1 MSELWNAIVE
11 ANKTIKTTPVKGKQ
25 YAEVNQRVKAFRM
38 VYPDGRIDTDIITKT
53 DEEAVVM
60 AKVYDGEGRM
70 LGSGTAQENRTS
82 SNINR
87 TSYVENCETSAVG
100 RALGFAG
107 FGIDLSIA
115 SAEEVQ
121 HAIEQQEGM
130 EKVSDKD
137 VAVLRA
143 VLSHHKEPEKAEE
156 QICKG
161 MKVAKLE
168 DMTKAQLGATN
179 QKLEAWLK
187 EWDARHAG

>member
-1 MSELWNAIVE
+1 MSELWSQIVE

-38 VYPDGRIDTDIITKT
+38 VYPDGRIDTDVLRITE
-53 DEEAVVM
+53 DEAVIC
-60 AKVYDGEGRM
+60 AKVYDGDGRM
-70 LGSGTAQENRTS
+70 LGSGTAQELRTA

-87 TSYVENCETSAVG
+87 TSYVENGETSAVG

-143 VLSHHKEPEKAEE
+143 VLSHHKEPEQAEKK
-156 QICKG
+156 ICIG
-161 MKVAKLE
+161 MRVNRLE

>member
-1 MSELWNAIVE
+1 MSELWNQIVE

-38 VYPDGRIDTDIITKT
+38 VYPDGRIDTEIITIT
-53 DEEAVVM
+53 EDEVVIC

-143 VLSHHKEPEKAEE
+143 VLSHHKEPEQAEKK
-156 QICKG
+156 ICIG
-161 MKVAKLE
+161 MRVNRLE
-168 DMTKAQLGATN
+168 DMTKSQLGATN

>member
-38 VYPDGRIDTDIITKT
+38 VYPDGRIDTDIITIT
-53 DEEAVVM
+53 EDEVVIC

-70 LGSGTAQENRTS
+70 LGSGTAQELRTA

-87 TSYVENCETSAVG
+87 TSYVENGETSAVG

-143 VLSHHKEPEKAEE
+143 VLSHHKEPEQAEKK
-156 QICKG
+156 ICIG
-161 MKVAKLE
+161 MRVNRLE